1 MEEKLIIAVS
11 AHPVLYDTSLF
22 VYRDVLKKNTAWK
35 KVSEIVGI
43 AGGFILML
51 CNFMLKRKGNS
62 EVNVSTVSA
71 AYWLAF
77 LLFSVLHNA
86 SCYTIAGFFYNI

>member
-1 MEEKLIIAVS
+1 MS
-11 AHPVLYDTSLF
+11 THPGLYDTSLY
-22 VYRDVLKKNTAWK
+22 VYRDVFFFKNGAWK

-71 AYWLAF
+71 AYWLAL
-77 LLFSVLHNA
+77 LLFSVLQNA

>member
-1 MEEKLIIAVS
+1 MTRLCSFTEFKQ
-11 AHPVLYDTSLF
+11 
-22 VYRDVLKKNTAWK
+22 KNSAWK

-62 EVNVSTVSA
+62 EVKR
-71 AYWLAF
+71 
-77 LLFSVLHNA
+77 
-86 SCYTIAGFFYNI
+86 